1 MRIARFV
8 ITAALLAGLS
18 STAFAQSTATQPTPA
33 PSTGYG
39 LDQVESWFA
48 SAYLGSNFGGGG
60 SDFFNNDIDI
70 DRGSTASLNF
80 GGELGYAWNGTFGA
94 EFMVNHSPNFEAED
108 VLFQRRPSINTYMV
122 NLLAAGP
129 FGHLGNF
136 RPFVSGG
143 VGAVQMRSTIF
154 TVDPTTTTVN
164 VNTLQTET
172 NSGSQFGWNLGGGL
186 MAFNGAWGVR
196 GDVRYFAATSDDNLT
211 DNTLRGALLQR
222 QLSGLSFWNANFGLA
237 FKW

>member
-122 NLLAAGP
+122 NLLAAGQP
-129 FGHLGNF
+129 PSEVVRQAALFGTHNRDGWGTGLTILSTLGQLLPVMPDEQAHLALFHGAHRF
-136 RPFVSGG
+136 RYTLYDGLQIKKKRTVAVLCYGAAI
-143 VGAVQMRSTIF
+143 VGSVAALAV
-154 TVDPTTTTVN
+154 
-164 VNTLQTET
+164 L
-172 NSGSQFGWNLGGGL
+172 W
-186 MAFNGAWGVR
+186 
-196 GDVRYFAATSDDNLT
+196 AAH
-211 DNTLRGALLQR
+211 
-222 QLSGLSFWNANFGLA
+222 
-237 FKW
+237 